1 MNHVLDARVAAE
13 IRAFALRFTCDA
25 CAHLDASQ
33 GGVDACSLGY
43 PNDAHRRTEELER
56 ALLEGPGDGRVHL
69 TFCKEFEL
77 R

>member
-13 IRAFALRFTCDA
+13 IRAFELRFTCDA
-25 CAHLDASQ
+25 CAHLDASR
-33 GGVDACSLGY
+33 GGEACSLGY
-43 PNDAHRRTEELER
+43 PNDAHRRTGELDR
-56 ALLEGPGDGRVHL
+56 ALREGPSDGRVHL